1 MEIVIG
7 YIAALVIGITL
18 GLIGGG
24 GSIVTVPV
32 LVYLLHVDPV
42 LATSYSLFIVGVASI
57 VGAYPK
63 NKHGNVDFRLAAV
76 FGGPSIVTIFL
87 TRKFLVP
94 LIPSTLIHIG
104 SLEITKPVFMLLL
117 FAMLMLLAAFA
128 MITNSNNDKYDFTK
142 QARPYRFT
150 DYVGH
155 SIGVGLLAGL
165 VGAGGG
171 FLIIPVLVSKR
182 NIPMKKAIGTSLVI
196 IAANSLIGF
205 TGDLKH
211 TTINWTFL
219 LFITAL
225 AVGGIIIGNK
235 LSTYIDGQKLK
246 KGFGW
251 FILAMGISI
260 LCKELIFYV

>member
-32 LVYLLHVDPV
+32 LVYLLHIEPV
-42 LATSYSLFIVGVASI
+42 LATAYSLFIVGVASI

-63 NKHGNVDFRLAAV
+63 NKQGNVDFRLAAV

-94 LIPSTLIHIG
+94 LIPSSLFTVG

-117 FAMLMLLAAFA
+117 FATLMLIAAFA
-128 MITNSNNDKYDFTK
+128 MITNKQSDSVDFTK
-142 QARPYRFT
+142 LERPYRFT
-150 DYVGH
+150 DYVGQ
-155 SIGVGLLAGL
+155 SIGVGLLAGM

-205 TGDLKH
+205 TGDLFH

-219 LFITAL
+219 LFITTL

-235 LSTYIDGQKLK
+235 FSTYIDGQKLK

-251 FILAMGISI
+251 FVLAMGVSI
-260 LCKELIFYV
+260 LLKELFF

>member
-1 MEIVIG
+1 MEIVFG

-32 LVYLLHVDPV
+32 LVYLLHVEPV
-42 LATSYSLFIVGVASI
+42 LATAYSLFIVGVASV

-94 LIPSTLIHIG
+94 LIPNTLFTIG
-104 SLEITKPVFMLLL
+104 SLEITKSVFMLLL
-117 FAMLMLLAAFA
+117 FATLMLIAAFA
-128 MITNSNNDKYDFTK
+128 MITNKQNDTFDFSK
-142 QARPYRFT
+142 QERPYRFT
-150 DYVGH
+150 DYVGQ
-155 SIGVGLLAGL
+155 SMGVGLLAGM

-205 TGDLKH
+205 TGDLTH

-225 AVGGIIIGNK
+225 AVGGIIVGNK

-251 FILAMGISI
+251 FVLLMGLSI
-260 LCKELIFYV
+260 LCKELFF

>member
-32 LVYLLHVDPV
+32 LVYLLHIEPV
-42 LATSYSLFIVGVASI
+42 LATAYSLFIVGVASI

-94 LIPSTLIHIG
+94 IIPSTLFTVG
-104 SLEITKPVFMLLL
+104 QLEITKPVFMLLL
-117 FAMLMLLAAFA
+117 FAILMLIAAFA
-128 MITNSNNDKYDFTK
+128 MITNKQSDTADFTK
-142 QARPYRFT
+142 LERPYRFT
-150 DYVGH
+150 DYVGQ
-155 SIGVGLLAGL
+155 SIGVGLLAGM

-205 TGDLKH
+205 TGDLFH
-211 TTINWTFL
+211 TTIHWTFL
-219 LFITAL
+219 LFITGL

-251 FILAMGISI
+251 FVLAMGVSI
-260 LCKELIFYV
+260 LLKELFF

>member
-94 LIPSTLIHIG
+94 LIPSSLIRLG
-104 SLEITKPVFMLLL
+104 TLEITKPIFMLLL
-117 FAMLMLLAAFA
+117 FAILMLIAAFA
-128 MITNSNNDKYDFTK
+128 MITNSQNDTHDFTK
-142 QARPYRFT
+142 KERPYRFT

-205 TGDLKH
+205 TGDLFH
-211 TTINWTFL
+211 TTINWSFL
-219 LFITAL
+219 LFITVL

-251 FILAMGISI
+251 FVLAMGISI
-260 LCKELIFYV
+260 LCKELFFYV

>member
-1 MEIVIG
+1 MEIVVG
-7 YIAALVIGITL
+7 YIAALLIGITL

-42 LATSYSLFIVGVASI
+42 LATSYSLFIVGIASI

-87 TRKFLVP
+87 TRKYLVP
-94 LIPSTLIHIG
+94 LIPSTLIRLG
-104 SLEITKPVFMLLL
+104 TLEITKPVFMLLL

-128 MITNSNNDKYDFTK
+128 MITNSQNDTYDFTK
-142 QARPYRFT
+142 KARPYRFT

-211 TTINWTFL
+211 TTINWTLL

-260 LCKELIFYV
+260 LCKELFFYV

>member
-1 MEIVIG
+1 MEIVVG

-32 LVYLLHVDPV
+32 LVYLLHVEPV

-128 MITNSNNDKYDFTK
+128 MITNSNNGKYDFTK

>member
-7 YIAALVIGITL
+7 YIASLVIGITL

-32 LVYLLHVDPV
+32 LVYLLHIEPV
-42 LATSYSLFIVGVASI
+42 LATAYSLFIVGVASI

-63 NKHGNVDFRLAAV
+63 NKHGNVDFRLAVV

-94 LIPSTLIHIG
+94 LIPSTLVTIG
-104 SLEITKPVFMLLL
+104 SLEITKSVFMLLL
-117 FAMLMLLAAFA
+117 FATLMLIAAFA
-128 MITNSNNDKYDFTK
+128 MITNKQSDTVDFTK
-142 QARPYRFT
+142 SERPYRFT
-150 DYVGH
+150 DYLGQ
-155 SIGVGLLAGL
+155 SIGVGLLAGM

-205 TGDLKH
+205 TGDLFH

-219 LFITAL
+219 FFITTL
-225 AVGGIIIGNK
+225 AVVGIIIGNK

-251 FILAMGISI
+251 FVLAMGVSI
-260 LCKELIFYV
+260 LLKELFF

>member
-1 MEIVIG
+1 MEIVFG

-32 LVYLLHVDPV
+32 LVYLLHVEPV
-42 LATSYSLFIVGVASI
+42 LATAYSLFIVGVASV

-94 LIPSTLIHIG
+94 LIPNTLFTIG
-104 SLEITKPVFMLLL
+104 SLEITKSVFMLLL
-117 FAMLMLLAAFA
+117 FATLMLIAAFA
-128 MITNSNNDKYDFTK
+128 MITNKQNDTFDFSK
-142 QARPYRFT
+142 QERPYRFT
-150 DYVGH
+150 DYVGQ
-155 SIGVGLLAGL
+155 SMGVGLLAGM

-205 TGDLKH
+205 TGDLTH

-225 AVGGIIIGNK
+225 AVGGIIVGNK

-251 FILAMGISI
+251 FVLAMGVSI
-260 LCKELIFYV
+260 LLKELFF

>member
-1 MEIVIG
+1 MEIVVG

-32 LVYLLHVDPV
+32 LVYLLHVEPV

-165 VGAGGG
+165 LGAGGG

>member
-1 MEIVIG
+1 MEIVVG

-32 LVYLLHVDPV
+32 LVYLLHVEPV

-251 FILAMGISI
+251 FILAMAISI

>member
-1 MEIVIG
+1 MEIVFG

-32 LVYLLHVDPV
+32 LVYLLHVEPV
-42 LATSYSLFIVGVASI
+42 LATAYSLFIVGVASV

-94 LIPSTLIHIG
+94 LIPNTLFTIG
-104 SLEITKPVFMLLL
+104 SLEITKSVFMLLL
-117 FAMLMLLAAFA
+117 FATLMLIAAFA
-128 MITNSNNDKYDFTK
+128 MITNKQNDTFDFSK
-142 QARPYRFT
+142 QERPYRFT
-150 DYVGH
+150 DYVGQ
-155 SIGVGLLAGL
+155 SMGVGLLAGM

-205 TGDLKH
+205 TGDLTH

-225 AVGGIIIGNK
+225 AVGGIIVGNK

-251 FILAMGISI
+251 FVLLMGVSI
-260 LCKELIFYV
+260 LLKELFF

>member
-1 MEIVIG
+1 MEIVVG

-32 LVYLLHVDPV
+32 LVYLLHVEPV

>member
-1 MEIVIG
+1 MEIVFG

-32 LVYLLHVDPV
+32 LVYLLHVEPV
-42 LATSYSLFIVGVASI
+42 LATAYSLFIVGVASV

-94 LIPSTLIHIG
+94 LIPNTLFTIG
-104 SLEITKPVFMLLL
+104 SLEITKSVFMLLL
-117 FAMLMLLAAFA
+117 FATLMLIAAFA
-128 MITNSNNDKYDFTK
+128 MITNKQNGTFDFSK
-142 QARPYRFT
+142 QERPYRFT
-150 DYVGH
+150 DYVGQ
-155 SIGVGLLAGL
+155 SMGVGLLAGM

-205 TGDLKH
+205 TGDLTH

-225 AVGGIIIGNK
+225 AVGGIIVGNK

-251 FILAMGISI
+251 FVLAMGVSI
-260 LCKELIFYV
+260 LLKELFF

>member
-1 MEIVIG
+1 MEIVVG

-32 LVYLLHVDPV
+32 LVYLLHVEPV

-76 FGGPSIVTIFL
+76 FGGPSIITIFL

-94 LIPSTLIHIG
+94 LIPSSLIHIG
-104 SLEITKPVFMLLL
+104 SLEITKPAFMLLL
-117 FAMLMLLAAFA
+117 FAILMLLAAFA
-128 MITNSNNDKYDFTK
+128 MITNSQNHKYDFTK
-142 QARPYRFT
+142 QERPYRFT

-155 SIGVGLLAGL
+155 SIGIGLLAGL

-211 TTINWTFL
+211 TTINWIFL

-251 FILAMGISI
+251 FVLAMGVAI